1 MPNYVINR
9 LEINADRET
18 VQNVMDFLKGKTDED
33 STPCYID
40 FNNII
45 PMPKDLLIEA
55 STSGEFG
62 MQYIIA
68 QQRKQFNSQD
78 DLKVIQ
84 LMEIQEEKV
93 REEALQLGMTYLRN
107 WGKYGYPTWYEWS
120 IANWGTKWNAFNQNF
135 EEPNVLWFDTAW
147 EGVPLLI
154 QTLSEIFP
162 DVEFQYAYAD
172 EDLGSNVGKGTIRNG
187 ETDMTFPDNGSNEA
201 FEIVF
206 FVKPGL
212 EEYLELT
219 DEGYR
224 WKAQTSP
231 DRQYPTCIQGISQ
244 PIYPGFLL
252 PEAPFIFI
260 PFHFLLTISRLLN
273 QSFLTVFIPS
283 LGWPTY
289 HL

>member
-1 MPNYVINR
+1 MPNYVTNR

-68 QQRKQFNSQD
+68 QQRKPFNSQD

-84 LMEIQEEKV
+84 WMEIQEEKV

-120 IANWGTKWNAFNQNF
+120 IANCSTKWHAFNQNF

-154 QTLSEIFP
+154 QTLSEKFP
-162 DVEFQYAYAD
+162 DIEFLYAYAD
-172 EDLGSNVGKGTIRNG
+172 EDLGSNVGKGIIRNG

-224 WKAQTSP
+224 WKA
-231 DRQYPTCIQGISQ
+231 
-244 PIYPGFLL
+244 
-252 PEAPFIFI
+252 
-260 PFHFLLTISRLLN
+260 
-273 QSFLTVFIPS
+273 
-283 LGWPTY
+283 
-289 HL
+289 

>member
-1 MPNYVINR
+1 MPNYVTNR

-68 QQRKQFNSQD
+68 QQRKPFNSQD

-84 LMEIQEEKV
+84 WMEIQKEKV

-187 ETDMTFPDNGSNEA
+187 ETDMTFPDNGSNDA

-219 DEGYR
+219 NG
-224 WKAQTSP
+224 
-231 DRQYPTCIQGISQ
+231 GIGGKPKHLRTDNIRHVFRVYLNRYILDSCCRKLRL
-244 PIYPGFLL
+244 YL
-252 PEAPFIFI
+252 
-260 PFHFLLTISRLLN
+260 FHST
-273 QSFLTVFIPS
+273 SFLQFQAS
-283 LGWPTY
+283 
-289 HL
+289 

>member
-1 MPNYVINR
+1 MPNYVTNR

-68 QQRKQFNSQD
+68 QQRKPFNSQD

-84 LMEIQEEKV
+84 WMEIQEEKV

-120 IANWGTKWNAFNQNF
+120 IANWGTNGMPLIRILKNRTCFGLIRLGKVCLCLSKHSPRYFRTSSFNM
-135 EEPNVLWFDTAW
+135 PMRMKTL
-147 EGVPLLI
+147 VP
-154 QTLSEIFP
+154 TWAKGLSEM
-162 DVEFQYAYAD
+162 E
-172 EDLGSNVGKGTIRNG
+172 
-187 ETDMTFPDNGSNEA
+187 
-201 FEIVF
+201 
-206 FVKPGL
+206 KP
-212 EEYLELT
+212 T
-219 DEGYR
+219 
-224 WKAQTSP
+224 
-231 DRQYPTCIQGISQ
+231 
-244 PIYPGFLL
+244 
-252 PEAPFIFI
+252 
-260 PFHFLLTISRLLN
+260 
-273 QSFLTVFIPS
+273 
-283 LGWPTY
+283 
-289 HL
+289 

>member
-1 MPNYVINR
+1 MPNYVTNR

-68 QQRKQFNSQD
+68 QQRKPFNSQD

-84 LMEIQEEKV
+84 WMEIQEEKV

-147 EGVPLLI
+147 VCLCLSKHSPRYFRTSSFNMPMRMKTLVP
-154 QTLSEIFP
+154 TWAKGLSEM
-162 DVEFQYAYAD
+162 E
-172 EDLGSNVGKGTIRNG
+172 
-187 ETDMTFPDNGSNEA
+187 
-201 FEIVF
+201 
-206 FVKPGL
+206 KP
-212 EEYLELT
+212 T
-219 DEGYR
+219 
-224 WKAQTSP
+224 
-231 DRQYPTCIQGISQ
+231 
-244 PIYPGFLL
+244 
-252 PEAPFIFI
+252 
-260 PFHFLLTISRLLN
+260 
-273 QSFLTVFIPS
+273 
-283 LGWPTY
+283 
-289 HL
+289 